1 MRPVLL
7 IYFLFMPSVPSKY
20 PTFYLSPGKGMA
32 SASTHKLLVLFMVF
46 LLLSLCSA
54 RTTPQ
59 PSCESIGACDHLKHL
74 ISPDSRSIS
83 PRHEDL
89 LKSEVPSPEIALA
102 PSKHYPRTTNALSH
116 RDSLPGERNPLPDTV
131 KGAYRMIWHS
141 IEVILDSA
149 QAYDRHHRIYEKLLR
164 EIEQP
169 NSSTSSLREAVGNM
183 GRLIITYGSLRL
195 IVENLPGDYNELD
208 NALDIIQHFAV
219 EMLSICTVAMTYGLY
234 QLALVAAK
242 TIIVIS
248 LTVMEFGPA
257 PQLIGR

>member
-1 MRPVLL
+1 M
-7 IYFLFMPSVPSKY
+7 
-20 PTFYLSPGKGMA
+20 
-32 SASTHKLLVLFMVF
+32 
-46 LLLSLCSA
+46 
-54 RTTPQ
+54 
-59 PSCESIGACDHLKHL
+59 
-74 ISPDSRSIS
+74 S

-102 PSKHYPRTTNALSH
+102 PSKHYPRTTNALPH
-116 RDSLPGERNPLPDTV
+116 HESLPGERNPLPDTV

-169 NSSTSSLREAVGNM
+169 TSATSSLREVVGNA

-195 IVENLPGDYNELD
+195 MMENLPGDFNALD
-208 NALDIIQHFAV
+208 NALDIIQDFAV